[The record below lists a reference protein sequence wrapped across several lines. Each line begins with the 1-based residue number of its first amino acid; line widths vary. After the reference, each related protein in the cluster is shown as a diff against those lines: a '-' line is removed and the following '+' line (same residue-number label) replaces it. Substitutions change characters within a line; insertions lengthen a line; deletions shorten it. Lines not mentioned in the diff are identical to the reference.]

1 MTLNCSIPALG
12 ILTFPKKVLMLREIT
27 TPDAAPP
34 LEDTSFRL
42 AELLACYR
50 GVGNTEEN
58 GDMEENVI
66 EEEDADSNMEEEGF
80 MDHVPILNTDDYAD
94 SEEECPSQDADL
106 MSPANSNSGAET
118 ETGGGGICD
127 EPLDSG
133 AEETPTGGCGIC
145 DEPLEDEIVNLTL
158 DELLAGGLPF
168 YFAVAVH
175 GAMRG
180 VRTTMTGTG
189 PLQHINVLGVPNMPP
204 GCRLQRIY
212 THSGNIQ
219 YRGFLQTPTHVK
231 PASHQKTGPD
241 AMEKVLDWL
250 WQNQ

>member
-1 MTLNCSIPALG
+1 M
-12 ILTFPKKVLMLREIT
+12 
-27 TPDAAPP
+27 
-34 LEDTSFRL
+34 
-42 AELLACYR
+42 
-50 GVGNTEEN
+50 
-58 GDMEENVI
+58 
-66 EEEDADSNMEEEGF
+66 
-80 MDHVPILNTDDYAD
+80 DDYAD

-118 ETGGGGICD
+118 ETGGCGICD

-133 AEETPTGGCGIC
+133 AEGTPIGG
-145 DEPLEDEIVNLTL
+145 VNLTL
-158 DELLAGGLPF
+158 DALLAGGLPF
-168 YFAVAVH
+168 YFAVDVH

-241 AMEKVLDWL
+241 AMEKVLEWL

>member
-80 MDHVPILNTDDYAD
+80 MDHVPILNMDDYAIFIVFYTTITYAVQML
-94 SEEECPSQDADL
+94 SISIY
-106 MSPANSNSGAET
+106 SGY
-118 ETGGGGICD
+118 
-127 EPLDSG
+127 LD
-133 AEETPTGGCGIC
+133 
-145 DEPLEDEIVNLTL
+145 
-158 DELLAGGLPF
+158 F
-168 YFAVAVH
+168 Y
-175 GAMRG
+175 
-180 VRTTMTGTG
+180 
-189 PLQHINVLGVPNMPP
+189 
-204 GCRLQRIY
+204 
-212 THSGNIQ
+212 
-219 YRGFLQTPTHVK
+219 
-231 PASHQKTGPD
+231 
-241 AMEKVLDWL
+241 
-250 WQNQ
+250 